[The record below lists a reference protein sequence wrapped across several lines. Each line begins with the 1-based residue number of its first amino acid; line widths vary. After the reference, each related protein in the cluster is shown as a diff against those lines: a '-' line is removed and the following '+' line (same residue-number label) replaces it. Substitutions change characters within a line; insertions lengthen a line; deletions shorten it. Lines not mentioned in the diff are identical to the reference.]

1 MHPSKHFF
9 QLSLASGRQGSLRAS
24 AEPSPLSATFT
35 DSPPSEQAF
44 ALIPTK
50 PPGTSSDDL
59 ILASE
64 QVDEEFEEIT
74 YDELRLSLCPADPAH
89 FAPVF
94 GEQ

>member
-9 QLSLASGRQGSLRAS
+9 QLRLASGRQGSLRAS
-24 AEPSPLSATFT
+24 AAPSPLSATFT

-44 ALIPTK
+44 AHIPTK

-94 GEQ
+94 GEH